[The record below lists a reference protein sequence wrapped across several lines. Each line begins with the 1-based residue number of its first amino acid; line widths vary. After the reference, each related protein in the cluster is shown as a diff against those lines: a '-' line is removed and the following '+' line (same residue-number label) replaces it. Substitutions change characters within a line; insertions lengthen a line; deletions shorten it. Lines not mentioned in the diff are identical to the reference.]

1 MARKAFFVLIALTAL
16 TAGSDSQKKDEP
28 HLAQRG
34 EPLFVLKI
42 SEASLNINGASIHTC
57 ILVYPDE
64 SFRFEKRTR
73 TTIGAVTRT
82 TRVTSGRLTD
92 DEAAQVKK
100 IIHDPDIAML
110 DESSSK
116 RPGYPFKKE
125 LHSVYAAIPRSN
137 VHRQS
142 IALVSADAEPLSSAA
157 TTLVTFLQAVEGRD
171 LPNIPNMQPN
181 DCQEPLSKKIIPN

>member
-1 MARKAFFVLIALTAL
+1 MARKSFLLFITLTL
-16 TAGSDSQKKDEP
+16 FTAGSSSQKKDEP

-57 ILVYPDE
+57 VLVYPDE
-64 SFRFEKRTR
+64 TFRFEKRTR
-73 TTIGAVTRT
+73 TTVGAVTRT
-82 TRVTSGRLTD
+82 TRVTAGRLTE
-92 DEAAQVKK
+92 DEATQVKK
-100 IIHDPDIAML
+100 IIHDSDIAML

-137 VHRQS
+137 VHKQS
-142 IALVSADAEPLSSAA
+142 IALVSADAEPLSPAAA
-157 TTLVTFLQAVEGRD
+157 TLLTFLQAVEARD
-171 LPNIPNMQPN
+171 
-181 DCQEPLSKKIIPN
+181 